1 MTPILILLALVI
13 VAITSTVVT
22 VIRDGYRRAPA
33 RRPLREYER
42 PEPYRA
48 WTGRV

>member
-1 MTPILILLALVI
+1 MIPTLTLLALVI
-13 VAITSTVVT
+13 LAITSTVVT
-22 VIRDGYRRAPA
+22 VVRDGYRQAPA

-48 WTGRV
+48 WTGRE